1 LRENLTSSELK
12 ERLTDTLAL
21 LSIPGVGPGRYHKL
35 VSRFGTP
42 AGVLSAS
49 HSELET
55 VPGVSLTT
63 AQAIK
68 SAYDG
73 EEARQ
78 IASRIVQLGWS
89 VMFPDEVDYPV
100 LLGNISQPPP
110 VLFRLGEPPSPD
122 DKMIAIIGTRR
133 ATEKGSMFT
142 RRLASGL
149 AQQGVVVVSGMAEGI
164 DTAAHRGALD
174 GGGKTVAVW
183 GTSLDIVYPPSNKS
197 LATEIRER
205 GAIYSEYLPCTR
217 PDKSTFPDR
226 NRIISGMS
234 DGAVVVEAGARSGA
248 LITASYALEQGREL
262 FAVPGAPNADN
273 SVGTNSLIKK
283 GANLLTDVDDI
294 FEQLPRLK
302 GEVAARRFKASPDL
316 TEMERKVVD
325 MLSEGP
331 LQIDQLSRRT
341 DLPVPELMG
350 FVLALEMK
358 GVVQELFGKRF
369 VLAE

>member
-1 LRENLTSSELK
+1 MTSNELK
-12 ERLTDTLAL
+12 ERLTDTVAL

-35 VSRFGTP
+35 VSRFGSP
-42 AGVLSAS
+42 AEALAAS
-49 HSELET
+49 KSELET
-55 VPGVSLTT
+55 VPGISLAV

-73 EEARQ
+73 VTARQ
-78 IASRIVQLGWS
+78 TASRIIQLGWS
-89 VMFPDEVDYPV
+89 VLFSGEADYPV
-100 LLGNISQPPP
+100 LLSRISQPPP
-110 VLFRLGEPPSPD
+110 VLFRLGDPPSPD

-133 ATEKGSMFT
+133 ATEKGLMFT
-142 RRLASGL
+142 RRLASEL
-149 AQQGVVVVSGMAEGI
+149 AQQGVVVISGMAEGI

-174 GGGKTVAVW
+174 GGGSTVAVW
-183 GTSLDIVYPPSNKS
+183 GTSLDIVYPQSNRS
-197 LATEIRER
+197 LAADIREN
-205 GAIYSEYLPCTR
+205 GAIYSEYLPDTA
-217 PDKSTFPDR
+217 PDKSTFPQR

-234 DGAVVVEAGARSGA
+234 EGVVVVEAGVRSGA
-248 LITASYALEQGREL
+248 LITAAYAVEQGREL
-262 FAVPGAPNADN
+262 FAVPGAPDAAN
-273 SVGTNSLIKK
+273 SAGTNSLIKK
-283 GANLLTDVDDI
+283 GASLFTKVDDI

-325 MLSEGP
+325 LLSEGP

-341 DLPVPELMG
+341 DLPVSELLG